1 MRDSGD
7 EHIMKSNN
15 ELVINGLHRQI
26 AEYKLLDK
34 MFQDRYEMDFDEF
47 KKGHVVEKTGFSF
60 QVEDDFCNWEL
71 VLDGIKTVRAKINK
85 LANELNVQ

>member
-1 MRDSGD
+1 
-7 EHIMKSNN
+7 MKSNN

-34 MFQDRYEMDFDEF
+34 MFQDRYEMDFGEF
-47 KKGHVVEKTGFSF
+47 KKGHVVEKRGFSS
-60 QVEDDFCNWEL
+60 QVEDDLCNWEL
-71 VLDGIKTVRAKINK
+71 ALDGIKTVRAQINK